1 MFNIDGK
8 LMHVMNW
15 ITRLLYLQIIWVVF
29 CLIGLLIGGIFPAT
43 FTMFGI
49 SRKWIREDTEFPVF
63 TTFKQMYKESFLKA
77 NILGWWIVLLGF
89 SLYYYYNL
97 ISSFTGMISIILISL
112 LITIV
117 LLFLVTSLFIIPV
130 YVHFDVRFLMVIRH
144 AVTIAISHPLHVLFM
159 LVTVIT
165 FYYLMLLVPGV
176 FILIGIS
183 SFTLVLMI
191 IANLAFN
198 NIERKLNNNS
208 IT

>member
-8 LMHVMNW
+8 LMQVMNW
-15 ITRLLYLQIIWVVF
+15 ITRLLYLQLIWVVF
-29 CLIGLLIGGIFPAT
+29 CLVGLVICGIFPAT

-49 SRKWIREDTEFPVF
+49 SRKWIRGNTDFPVF
-63 TTFKQMYKESFLKA
+63 TTFKQMYKESFIKA
-77 NILGWWIVLLGF
+77 NILGWWIVLLAF
-89 SLYYYYNL
+89 SLYYYFDL
-97 ISSFTGMISIILISL
+97 ISNFTGMISIILIAI
-112 LITIV
+112 LITIS

-130 YVHFDVRFLMVIRH
+130 YVHFDVRLLMVIRH

-159 LVTVIT
+159 LATVIT
-165 FYYLMLLVPGV
+165 FYSLMLIVPGV

-198 NIERKLNNNS
+198 NIERKLNK
-208 IT
+208 I